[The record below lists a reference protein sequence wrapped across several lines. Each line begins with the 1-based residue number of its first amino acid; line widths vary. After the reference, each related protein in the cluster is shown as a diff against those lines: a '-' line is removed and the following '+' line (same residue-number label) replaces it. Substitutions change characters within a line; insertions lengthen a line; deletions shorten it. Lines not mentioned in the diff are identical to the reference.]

1 MWLTLYDVTLPQPTT
16 LIPQP
21 GRHLLLTQ
29 IGGFVPMKEGDVSV
43 EVDKL
48 IQLTFKRDHY
58 LPRSCSNVY
67 LPPHIPRQDGQCSP
81 HSGRIRCQVVIIS
94 VDLVSNHSENQL
106 PQGFSASSTESR
118 PISTESNEC
127 RPRFGEDM
135 NLPVLRVKV
144 ILEYNWGN
152 HFT

>member
-48 IQLTFKRDHY
+48 IQLTFKRDHH

-81 HSGRIRCQVVIIS
+81 HSCRIRCQVVIIS
-94 VDLVSNHSENQL
+94 VDLVSNHLENQL

-118 PISTESNEC
+118 PNLDRS
-127 RPRFGEDM
+127 RPSRTNVD
-135 NLPVLRVKV
+135 RD
-144 ILEYNWGN
+144 LER
-152 HFT
+152 T